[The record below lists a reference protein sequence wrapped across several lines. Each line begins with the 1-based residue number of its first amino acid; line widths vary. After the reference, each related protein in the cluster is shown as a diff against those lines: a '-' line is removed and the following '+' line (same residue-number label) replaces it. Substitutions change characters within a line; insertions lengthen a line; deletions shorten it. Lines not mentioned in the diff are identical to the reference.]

1 MRGNERGRITIVPYH
16 RTFLTRCTKCRKFEE
31 RRENRFS
38 KSSNFCFDIDDVT
51 SLGSRD
57 SKGYEIDDTKNGR
70 GDSEGGA
77 SRRKYISGG
86 KWERGGRVRKT
97 RSAVW
102 EVCDSHAWWA
112 IYTYL
117 SGLGIECY
125 RSGPWRL
132 RPR

>member
-38 KSSNFCFDIDDVT
+38 KFSNFCFDIDDVT

-57 SKGYEIDDTKNGR
+57 SKGYEIDDTKNER

-77 SRRKYISGG
+77 NRRKYISGG
-86 KWERGGRVRKT
+86 KWERGGV
-97 RSAVW
+97 
-102 EVCDSHAWWA
+102 
-112 IYTYL
+112 
-117 SGLGIECY
+117 G
-125 RSGPWRL
+125 
-132 RPR
+132 